1 MVVVNNLKEESIMK
15 TIFKTAICLSVMLM
29 ASSCVLDSI
38 DSQPAADPRLECD
51 ALESYTVQAVKPQD
65 VSFSISATTPWTITG
80 FENASWVTVTPASS
94 SVSSLAEDIR
104 IVAAE
109 NPDTEERSV
118 VLTVKGENVA
128 TTYSVKLTQAR
139 RGKLVVTPIPA
150 SDAFAAAGGSKTF
163 TVQAN
168 QEWEASVADS
178 WLSLTPASGSS
189 SGDMKSFSVTA
200 KAEANSSLNRSTTV
214 TVIAGDDKVEFTVNQ
229 LGQSLEISQ
238 PAFTEV
244 DRKGGEFELDVNATM
259 DWKAE
264 CNVPEVTLTKA
275 SNSKLKVNVPWNNKF
290 APRTVKITIK
300 PTSAS
305 YGDVSSSVEFT
316 QDINFE
322 FSGHCEVLEDGSVKI
337 YGDDK
342 SRVKMKD
349 RARYVNIIIKM
360 GDKSNFCDKAQMWT
374 YANDAVEGV
383 EIEIQNQIQLGKR
396 IRVRLNGHL
405 PKSGESCYDSKDYEI
420 TKDELNAMKEYRVDV
435 VPGTNSTNGV
445 QHLNFSF
452 SYNGTLRSDVLDKP
466 SIFADTPDSGCHY
479 WFGCYDASND
489 GTWYVV
495 KSCDVIPVAE

>member
-1 MVVVNNLKEESIMK
+1 MK
-15 TIFKTAICLSVMLM
+15 TLFKTAICLSLLLM

-38 DSQPAADPRLECD
+38 DSQPATDPRLDCD

-80 FENASWVTVTPASS
+80 YENASWVTVTPASS

-104 IVAAE
+104 ISSAE

-118 VLTVKGENVA
+118 VLTIKGENTS
-128 TTYSVKLTQAR
+128 TTYKVTITQTR
-139 RGKLVVTPIPA
+139 RGKLIVTPIA
-150 SDAFAAAGGSKTF
+150 DEFTAAGGSKNF
-163 TVQAN
+163 EIQSNVH
-168 QEWEASVADS
+168 WEASVADE
-178 WLSLTPASGSS
+178 WLSISPASGASD
-189 SGDMKSFSVTA
+189 GAMKTFSVKATA
-200 KAEANSSLNRSTTV
+200 AANSSLTRSTTV
-214 TVIAGDDKVEFTVNQ
+214 TVVAGDEKSEFIVTQ
-229 LGQSLEISQ
+229 KGQSLDIKPVE
-238 PAFTEV
+238 FTEV
-244 DRKGGEFELDVNATM
+244 DRTGKEFVLDVDASM

-264 CNVPEVTLTKA
+264 CNVSDVTLTKDG
-275 SNSKLKVNVPWNNKF
+275 NDKLKVNVPWNNRF
-290 APRTVKITIK
+290 APRTIKITIK
-300 PTSAS
+300 P
-305 YGDVSSSVEFT
+305 VSSSFGNVSSSIEFT

-322 FSGHCEVLEDGSVKI
+322 FSGHCEVLEDGSVKV
-337 YGDDK
+337 YGDEA

-360 GDKSNFCDKAQMWT
+360 GDKSNFCDNAQMWT

-405 PKSGESCYDSKDYEI
+405 PKSGESCYDSVDYEI

-452 SYNGTLRSDVLDKP
+452 SYNGTLRSAVLDKP
-466 SIFADTPDSGCHY
+466 SVFADTPDAGCHY
-479 WFGCYDASND
+479 WFGCYTASGD

>member
-1 MVVVNNLKEESIMK
+1 MK
-15 TIFKTAICLSVMLM
+15 TIFKTAVCLSVLLM

-38 DSQPAADPRLECD
+38 DSQPAADPHMTCD

-65 VSFSISATTPWTITG
+65 VSFSISSTTPWTITG
-80 FENASWVTVTPASS
+80 QESASWITVTPASS
-94 SVSSLAEDIR
+94 AEASLAEDVR
-104 IVAAE
+104 IKAAE
-109 NPDTEERSV
+109 NTGLDDRRV
-118 VLTVKGENVA
+118 VLTVKGENI
-128 TTYSVKLTQAR
+128 SETQTITIIQLR
-139 RGKLVVTPIPA
+139 HGKLVVTPISEDFA
-150 SDAFAAAGGSKTF
+150 SAGSSKNF
-163 TVQAN
+163 EVQAN
-168 QEWEASVADS
+168 MAWEASAADE
-178 WLSLTPASGSS
+178 WLTLSPASGTSDGS
-189 SGDMKSFSVTA
+189 MKSFSVKATA
-200 KAEANSSLNRSTTV
+200 AANSSLIRTTTV
-214 TVIAGDDKVEFTVNQ
+214 TVVAGDEKSEFIVKQ
-229 LGQSLEISQ
+229 KGQSLEFK
-238 PAFTEV
+238 PVDFTEV
-244 DRKGGEFELDVNATM
+244 DRTGSEFELSVDASM

-264 CNVPEVTLTKA
+264 CNVEEVTLTKVG
-275 SNSKLKVNVPWNNKF
+275 NDKLKVNVPWNNRF

-300 PTSAS
+300 PTSSS

-322 FSGHCEVLEDGSVKI
+322 FSGHCEVLEDGSVKV
-337 YGDDK
+337 YGDDA

-360 GDKSNFCDKAQMWT
+360 GDKSNFCDNAQMWT

-405 PKSGESCYDSKDYEI
+405 PKSGESCYDSVDYEI

-452 SYNGTLRSDVLDKP
+452 SYNGTLRSAVLDKP
-466 SIFADTPDSGCHY
+466 SVFSDTPDAGCHY
-479 WFGCYDASND
+479 WFGCYTASND